1 MAFQAGTQIRP
12 ELANADY
19 SGFVN
24 AANIR
29 AQAMMNLGEQI
40 GGAIKDYQIK
50 KEEGEQRK
58 IRYETILPYMKDKF
72 NEEDAKNLSNLF
84 AKQPKD
90 FNAVYNL
97 MVLEEDTKALNQ
109 ALAVNTDT
117 EGKVDYSNVV
127 GSYLELGGRDPNM
140 VAGLAEQASG
150 PGEIIVDPKTGV
162 ISQGGRYKGM
172 ARQPETQDRS
182 TATIKDTEDRLKRY
196 QEARELFE
204 AGDIKGADAILFALG
219 EEDAFGIPT
228 TAQDLFGS
236 ENNIPTITSQE
247 QYDALESGQE
257 YIDSQ
262 GNRAVKR

>member
-1 MAFQAGTQIRP
+1 MAFQSGTQIRP

-19 SGFVN
+19 SGFAN

-72 NEEDAKNLSNLF
+72 SEEDAKNLSNLF
-84 AKQPKD
+84 AKQPD
-90 FNAVYNL
+90 NFNAVYNL
-97 MVLEEDTKALNQ
+97 MVLEEDTQALNQ

-150 PGEIIVDPKTGV
+150 KSEFEGRVYTKDGVTFAQTSRGGAQVIATEGEDSEEPLPAD
-162 ISQGGRYKGM
+162 
-172 ARQPETQDRS
+172 ARKSEY
-182 TATIKDTEDRLKRY
+182 RLEKY
-196 QEARELFE
+196 QEARKLFE
-204 AGDIKGADAILFALG
+204 AGDIKGADSILFALG
-219 EEDAFGIPT
+219 ERDTLGLPL
-228 TAQDLFGS
+228 TAQDVFG
-236 ENNIPTITSQE
+236 
-247 QYDALESGQE
+247 LESNDANK
-257 YIDSQ
+257 DSL
-262 GNRAVKR
+262 GLGL